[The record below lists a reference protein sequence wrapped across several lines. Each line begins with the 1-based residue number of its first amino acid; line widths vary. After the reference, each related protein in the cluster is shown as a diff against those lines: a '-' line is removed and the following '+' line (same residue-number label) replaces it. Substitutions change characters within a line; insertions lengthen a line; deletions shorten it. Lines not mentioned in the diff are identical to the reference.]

1 MKHSLS
7 LLFAALVALPVLLL
21 SKPSH
26 AQGWRCMDDP
36 NQPACEEAL
45 INSIEDTTVRNT
57 PNPLT
62 IAMPDLIFTCQEIE
76 RCPHCFAPT
85 SSFAPYPNNIHWSI
99 TWWGGIRSFLLG
111 RDTANADLAG
121 TLQANNTGTSSV
133 PSFDAAINYTF
144 GVGASEVGSPSGPTG
159 VADLGGVNFSTASGS
174 LWGATM
180 PVFVRDGNATSCWM
194 GVAAN
199 GTKGRA
205 VAGGFMFDYPIS
217 AVPVSAVLAEA
228 IRNQFRTAVRIEV
241 TGAP

>member
-7 LLFAALVALPVLLL
+7 LLFASLVALPVVLL

-62 IAMPDLIFTCQEIE
+62 IAMPDLVFTCQEIE
-76 RCPHCFAPT
+76 KCPRCFAP
-85 SSFAPYPNNIHWSI
+85 SASFAPYRNNVHWSI

-121 TLQANNTGTSSV
+121 TLQANNTGAGV
-133 PSFDAAINYTF
+133 PSWDAAINYTF
-144 GVGASEVGSPSGPTG
+144 GVGTSEVSSPVGPTG
-159 VADLGGVNFSTASGS
+159 VADLGAVNFSTASGT
-174 LWGATM
+174 LWNATM
-180 PVFVRDGNATSCWM
+180 PVMVVDGNATSCWI
-194 GVAAN
+194 GVGVG

-205 VAGGFMFDYPIS
+205 VSGGFMFDYPIS
-217 AVPVSAVLAEA
+217 SVPVAAVLAEA
-228 IRNQFRTAVRIEV
+228 IRNQFRTAVRLEV